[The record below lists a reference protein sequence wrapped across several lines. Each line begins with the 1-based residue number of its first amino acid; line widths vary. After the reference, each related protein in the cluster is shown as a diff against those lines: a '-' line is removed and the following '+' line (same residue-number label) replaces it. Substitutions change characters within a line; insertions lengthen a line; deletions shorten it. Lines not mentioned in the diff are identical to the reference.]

1 VMRMMVEER
10 NERMDRA
17 PMSVWVRA
25 FVFVTAM

>member
-1 VMRMMVEER
+1 MVKDR
-10 NERMDRA
+10 NERIERA